1 MGFEILVPPIV
12 GGVIGY
18 ITNDIAIKMLFRPRK
33 AKFIGKW
40 QIPFTPGL
48 IPKEKSRIAGSIG
61 NVISKQLLDSETL
74 SDVLS
79 SDEMTTKIR
88 QSIENFVAK
97 NEENTHTLYY
107 ALTQYVQEDTLRVAY
122 ENVRDDISD
131 FAYEKITETNFVKNF
146 AEEMLYWVRDAIFFV
161 RIPLLDRL
169 VGDKIAKSII
179 EPIAEKISSAINA
192 KIFEDGGAL
201 ISKTID
207 KESKDILE
215 YRICDL
221 IHEHKYEINDI
232 IDFLM
237 QTYKKIVTEN
247 LSDIIEGLDIAK
259 IVEDK
264 INAFDEIELEKMIF
278 GIMKRELNAIIWLG
292 ALLGFIMGWLNLI
305 VR

>member
-1 MGFEILVPPIV
+1 MGFEILVPPVV

-48 IPKEKSRIAGSIG
+48 IPKEKNRIAESIG
-61 NVISKQLLDSETL
+61 NVISKQLLDSGTL
-74 SDVLS
+74 LDVLS
-79 SDEMTTKIR
+79 SGEMTTKIR
-88 QSIENFVAK
+88 QSIENFITK

-107 ALTQYVQEDTLRVAY
+107 VLTQYIQEDTLRMAY

-161 RIPLLDRL
+161 RIPILDRL

-179 EPIAEKISSAINA
+179 EPITEKISSAINSR
-192 KIFEDGGAL
+192 ILEDGGVL

-207 KESKDILE
+207 KESKDFLE
-215 YRICDL
+215 HRICDL
-221 IHEHKYEINDI
+221 IHEHKYELNDI
-232 IDFLM
+232 IDFIM

-247 LSDIIEGLDIAK
+247 LSDIIDGLNIAK
-259 IVEDK
+259 IVENK

-278 GIMKRELNAIIWLG
+278 GIMQKELRAIIWLG
-292 ALLGFIMGWLNLI
+292 ALLGFIMGCLNLLI
-305 VR
+305 I